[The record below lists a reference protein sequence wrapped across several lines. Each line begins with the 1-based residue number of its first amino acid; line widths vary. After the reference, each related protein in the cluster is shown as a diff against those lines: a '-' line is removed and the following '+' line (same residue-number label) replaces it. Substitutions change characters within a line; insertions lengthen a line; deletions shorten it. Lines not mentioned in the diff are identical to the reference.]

1 MKKFLGIFF
10 IFFVLFT
17 TSVVNAGEVTVG
29 TPALYPTEEI
39 DTLFYDNNAINTS
52 VKKIN
57 LPEVQ
62 KNQKSKKV
70 RIKKENS
77 LKTQKDVNV
86 KKEEKQN
93 VSPVTQKK
101 SEQKVDEVKPIK
113 QEKTEK

>member
-93 VSPVTQKK
+93 VSPVHKK
-101 SEQKVDEVKPIK
+101 RVNKRLMKLNP
-113 QEKTEK
+113 